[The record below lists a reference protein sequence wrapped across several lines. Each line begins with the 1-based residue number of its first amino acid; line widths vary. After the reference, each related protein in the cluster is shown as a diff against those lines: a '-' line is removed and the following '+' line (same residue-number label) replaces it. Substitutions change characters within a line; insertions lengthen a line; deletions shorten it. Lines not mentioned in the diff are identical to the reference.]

1 MHIPT
6 LTPAQLRI
14 LEQVIAG
21 QRDFVGR
28 GLARTA
34 SALQRLG
41 LITVEERWAVYRRKF
56 RYGIRPALPI
66 EELRQVVEGQ

>member
-41 LITVEERWAVYRRKF
+41 LITVEERWAVYQF
-56 RYGIRPALPI
+56 RYGIWPALPI